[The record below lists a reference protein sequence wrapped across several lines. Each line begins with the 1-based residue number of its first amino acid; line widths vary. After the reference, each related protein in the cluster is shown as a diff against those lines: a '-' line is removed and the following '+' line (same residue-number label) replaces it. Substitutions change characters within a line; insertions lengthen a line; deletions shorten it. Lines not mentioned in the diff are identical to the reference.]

1 MLQQW
6 TAENKALLVS
16 DECRHLKVD
25 VCCCE
30 SLRADTC
37 EDPSDCA
44 AWYKPHKDGLMTK
57 CSLAVAVFPESLFL
71 QNGAF
76 LMPPGG

>member
-6 TAENKALLVS
+6 KRENKALLVS
-16 DECRHLKVD
+16 DVCRHLKGD

-30 SLRADTC
+30 SLRAGTS
-37 EDPSDCA
+37 EDPSDCTA
-44 AWYKPHKDGLMTK
+44 QYKHHKDGLMTK

-76 LMPPGG
+76 QMPPEG